1 MYGTIVLQRIINTIP
16 VLFFATL
23 ISFTLVRAAPGDPVA
38 MYLSTDMEDADPEVV
53 NRIRKKMGLDK
64 PIYLQYFSWLSQ
76 VMQGNLGNSLHTRQ
90 PVTQVIADVIPNSI
104 FLASV
109 ALLGSLLLGLP
120 LGAITAIKQRSL
132 MDYIVTTSV
141 LIGYTLPSY
150 YIALILLYF
159 LSFRHRLLP
168 SSGMRSLR
176 GGPENEYLDLL
187 MHAAMPLMVYIIVRM
202 VQWVRFQRN
211 SMIEVMS
218 QGYIRTARS
227 KGLRESLVIS
237 RHAWRNSLNPIV
249 TNLGLSF
256 SGLIG
261 GSFIIESIFAWP
273 GMGRLGLNAVRLRDF
288 PVTMGILLVSTI
300 MIVAGNLLSDILY
313 VILDPRIR
321 LESHMD

>member
-1 MYGTIVLQRIINTIP
+1 MYGTIILQRIFNTIP

-23 ISFTLVRAAPGDPVA
+23 ISFSLVRAAPGDPID

-53 NRIRKKMGLDK
+53 DRIRKQMGLDR
-64 PIYLQYFSWLSQ
+64 PVIYQYFSWLGE
-76 VMQGNLGNSLHTRQ
+76 VLRGNLGNSLHTRQ
-90 PVTQVIADVIPNSI
+90 PVTQVIANVIPNSM
-104 FLASV
+104 FLAGIALMVSV
-109 ALLGSLLLGLP
+109 LLGLP
-120 LGAITAIKQRSL
+120 LGAITAIRQRSL
-132 MDYIVTTSV
+132 MDYIVTTVV

-150 YIALILLYF
+150 YIALMLLYF
-159 LSFRHRLLP
+159 LSFRSRFLP

-187 MHAAMPLMVYIIVRM
+187 MHAAMPLMVYIVVRM

-218 QGYIRTARS
+218 QGYIRTARA
-227 KGLRESLVIS
+227 KGLRESLVIR
-237 RHAWRNSLNPIV
+237 RHAWRNSLTPIV

-300 MIVAGNLLSDILY
+300 MIVAGNLLSDMLY
-313 VILDPRIR
+313 VMLDPRVR
-321 LESHMD
+321 LDSQTD